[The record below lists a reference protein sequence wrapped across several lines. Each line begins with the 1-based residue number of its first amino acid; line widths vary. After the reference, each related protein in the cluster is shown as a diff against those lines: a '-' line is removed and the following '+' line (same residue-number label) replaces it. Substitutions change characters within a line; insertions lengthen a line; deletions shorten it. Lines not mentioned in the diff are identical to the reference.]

1 MRKSKIVLGV
11 LAIALVVPAVPA
23 TAAQPEPTSQASLTK
38 ADNTRGWTET
48 AWQASSSGCSAYQ
61 AKPAWQHDKDCST
74 RTVADVSAAAQQ
86 IAIYNTDQGGW
97 LPVSGTSASSP
108 FVAGVYGLAG
118 NASTVKPGYEYAH
131 TSALY
136 DVTSGNNDFRENG
149 GACGNDYLC
158 VADVGYDGPTG
169 LGSPNGIGAF

>member
-1 MRKSKIVLGV
+1 
-11 LAIALVVPAVPA
+11 
-23 TAAQPEPTSQASLTK
+23 
-38 ADNTRGWTET
+38 
-48 AWQASSSGCSAYQ
+48 
-61 AKPAWQHDKDCST
+61 
-74 RTVADVSAAAQQ
+74 VADVSAAAEQ

-97 LPVSGTSASSP
+97 LPVAGTSASSP

-118 NASTVKPGYEYAH
+118 NASTVRPGYEYAH
-131 TSALY
+131 TSGLF

-158 VADVGYDGPTG
+158 VSDVGYDGPTG